1 MKTTRRLKNI
11 SGYKMIGTRNIDTQF
26 QRIFLLGKYTV
37 DYSNLPERFIKRKI
51 TKVKYKAP
59 EYKG

>member
-1 MKTTRRLKNI
+1 M
-11 SGYKMIGTRNIDTQF
+11 
-26 QRIFLLGKYTV
+26 LGRYTV
-37 DYSNLPERFIKRKI
+37 DYSNLPEQYLKRKI